1 MRFYTETYHESTL
14 YESRL
19 SGDPVSL
26 HWEKEPLPDKRYAGC
41 ERMAM
46 PKNFLP
52 PLHASTFDELDS
64 VCTYVIL
71 RNYGV
76 PDGLF
81 YCDEA
86 RHELVRIGS
95 GPEMESLV
103 QCFTDSEFVRSVP
116 QLFIYTGLVGRT
128 VWRLKEAGYREIQ
141 KDVGA
146 TVGNQVLFAK
156 GRGLRTTVLGGFV
169 DDAVASVLKLS
180 SSEIPLSALAV
191 YPDSLN
197 VNALSID
204 EGAGEF
210 AYSNRIESLE
220 NGFVESP
227 VPGVGNRY
235 TSRFMIQNRSE
246 CIDELP
252 RCIRVCRLQTQA
264 LPGDEFPLTPAKF
277 TNDYYYRELELLPRQ
292 PLRIV
297 PFAPYNLDLDDF
309 SSILRWLELGQI
321 NMFGAGL
328 LKIWVVTFNVMFVY
342 PGVYRYVPV
351 RKSIYM
357 QTSQVNA
364 KKFAR
369 CHAAPEQVHNSVVAI
384 ILTANLNES
393 CNILGDRAYRYLNMN
408 AGYIAESVQ
417 LSARLLNKSAHT
429 EHFYFEKDLKSLC
442 GIPET
447 ESVLSEIVVGR
458 N

>member
-1 MRFYTETYHESTL
+1 MRFYSETYHESTL

-26 HWEKEPLPDKRYAGC
+26 HWEREPLLDKRYAGC
-41 ERMAM
+41 ERLAM

-52 PLHASTFDELDS
+52 PLHAATFDELDS
-64 VCTYVIL
+64 VGTYVVL
-71 RNYGV
+71 RKSGV

-86 RHELVRIGS
+86 NHELVRLGGGS
-95 GPEMESLV
+95 EMEAIA

-116 QLFIYTGLVGRT
+116 KLFIYTGVLART
-128 VWRLKEAGYREIQ
+128 VWRLKESAYREIE

-146 TVGNQVLFAK
+146 VVGNQVLFSK
-156 GRGLRTTVLGGFV
+156 GRGFRTTVLGGFV
-169 DDAVASVLKLS
+169 DDSLANALKLS
-180 SSEIPLSALAV
+180 SVEIPLSALAV

-197 VNALSID
+197 VYALSVD

-210 AYSNRIESLE
+210 AYSNRSESME
-220 NGFVESP
+220 HSFAE
-227 VPGVGNRY
+227 VPASGAGVRY
-235 TSRFMIQNRSE
+235 SSRFMLQNRSE
-246 CIDELP
+246 CIDELS

-264 LPGDEFPLTPAKF
+264 LPGDEFPLTPSKF
-277 TNDYYYRELELLPRQ
+277 TNEYYYREAELLPKKLLKIA
-292 PLRIV
+292 PFLR
-297 PFAPYNLDLDDF
+297 YNLDLDDF

-328 LKIWVVTFNVMFVY
+328 LKIWVVTFNVMFVF

-357 QTSQVNA
+357 QSSQVNE
-364 KKFAR
+364 KKYAR
-369 CHAAPEQVHNSVVAI
+369 CHAAPEQVQNSVFAI
-384 ILTANLNES
+384 ILTANLNEC

-408 AGYIAESVQ
+408 AGYIAQSVQ
-417 LSARLLNKSAHT
+417 TSARLLNKSSHT

-442 GIPET
+442 NIPET
-447 ESVLSEIVVGR
+447 ESILSEIVVGR
-458 N
+458 V